1 MPRIR
6 QESRPLQSVLL
17 MVDFVLTVITMQS
30 IGFVISRLVD
40 YQFPTFGLMT
50 FLILFMGAFF
60 ISWPIAV
67 RIAEWV
73 IRRAGSVLETEQS
86 GGARRLSEPPA
97 KFRR

>member
-1 MPRIR
+1 
-6 QESRPLQSVLL
+6 
-17 MVDFVLTVITMQS
+17 
-30 IGFVISRLVD
+30 
-40 YQFPTFGLMT
+40 MT

-67 RIAEWV
+67 WIAERV
-73 IRRAGSVLETEQS
+73 IRRAGFVLETEQS

>member
-1 MPRIR
+1 M
-6 QESRPLQSVLL
+6 QSLIL
-17 MVDFVLTVITMQS
+17 MVVFVLTVITVQF

-40 YQFPTFGLMT
+40 YQYPAFGLMT
-50 FLILFMGAFF
+50 FLVLFMGAFF

-73 IRRAGSVLETEQS
+73 IRRAGYVLETDQS
-86 GGARRLSEPPA
+86 GGARRLSDPPV

>member
-1 MPRIR
+1 M
-6 QESRPLQSVLL
+6 
-17 MVDFVLTVITMQS
+17 
-30 IGFVISRLVD
+30 ISRLVD
-40 YQFPTFGLMT
+40 YQYPTFGLMT

-73 IRRAGSVLETEQS
+73 IRRAGYVLETEQS
-86 GGARRLSEPPA
+86 GGARRLSDPPV